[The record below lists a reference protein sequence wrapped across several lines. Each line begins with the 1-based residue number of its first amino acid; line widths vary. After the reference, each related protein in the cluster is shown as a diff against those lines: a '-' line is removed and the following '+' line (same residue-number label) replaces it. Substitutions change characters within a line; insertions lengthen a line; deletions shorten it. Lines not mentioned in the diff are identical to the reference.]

1 MAFFFTV
8 QEKWE
13 KNENIFAL
21 CSVSSVWSVFF
32 MLLVCCLYMKCAVL
46 FFFSTLLFAGVLV
59 SCASVEE
66 CTSSVPLVIAHRGGA
81 SLAPENTL
89 LCVGRAI
96 ALGADVVEV
105 DVRLTLDGEVVLMH
119 NARVDRTTNGHG
131 RVASLTL
138 AEIRAL
144 SIVDAHGV
152 VTTER
157 VPTLEELLYFVAGR
171 CGVLVEVKDDDGR
184 GIESVVLRVV
194 EVCNAGGWVSVQS
207 FSDKV
212 LERFC
217 FLGASF
223 PLEKLMVCK
232 LPFIPYIFDGSFRR
246 FSLEKYSHVSSF
258 NINHRFAGE
267 GLVKRLQGA
276 GKMVKVWVLDGCSKK
291 SLQFVDGIITDFPQL
306 WK

>member
-8 QEKWE
+8 QEKKE
-13 KNENIFAL
+13 KIENIFAL
-21 CSVSSVWSVFF
+21 CSVFSVWPVFF
-32 MLLVCCLYMKCAVL
+32 MLFVCCLYMKCAVL
-46 FFFSTLLFAGVLV
+46 FFFSTLLSAGVLV
-59 SCASVEE
+59 SCVSVGVGG
-66 CTSSVPLVIAHRGGA
+66 SAIPLVIAHRGGA

-89 LCVGRAI
+89 LCIGRAI
-96 ALGADVVEV
+96 ALGVDAVEV

-119 NARVDRTTNGHG
+119 DARVDRTTNGHG
-131 RVASLTL
+131 RVASLKF

-144 SIVDAHGV
+144 SIVDAQGL

-157 VPTLEELLYFVAGR
+157 VPTLEELLSFVAGR

-184 GIESVVLRVV
+184 GIESVVLRVI

-207 FSDKV
+207 FSDRV
-212 LERFC
+212 LERFSS
-217 FLGASF
+217 LGASF
-223 PLEKLMVCK
+223 QLEKLMVFK

-267 GLVKRLQGA
+267 GLARRLQGA
-276 GKMVKVWVLDGCSKK
+276 GKMVKVWGVDACGEK
-291 SLQFVDGIITDFPQL
+291 SLRFVDGVITDFPQL